1 MSKFSPRRRLMGCL
15 ALVGVALAA
24 VACGAREP
32 PPAVPASVASA
43 AAPAATAAVVS
54 TASAAASAAA
64 AAPAATV
71 STSATTTNQ
80 DLADFVARR
89 KQCDHFRGE
98 EGSTPKRKAELAA
111 KLKEFCAGSDAQLS
125 ALKQKYRDNQEA
137 SKTLAAFDPSIE

>member
-43 AAPAATAAVVS
+43 AAPAATAIVS
-54 TASAAASAAA
+54 AASAAASSTTAPP
-64 AAPAATV
+64 AAPV

-111 KLKEFCAGSDAQLS
+111 KLKESCAGSDAQLA